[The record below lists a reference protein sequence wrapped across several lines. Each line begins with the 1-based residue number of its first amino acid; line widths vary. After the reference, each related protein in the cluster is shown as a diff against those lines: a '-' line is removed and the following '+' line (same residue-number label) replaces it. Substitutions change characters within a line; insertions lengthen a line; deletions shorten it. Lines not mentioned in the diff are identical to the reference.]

1 MCTSLICFDPFII
14 NFCMFVSGVQSRNT
28 PTDIPGQVPARER
41 DSVRAGAAHGQD
53 DRDAPRPAG
62 VATGTF
68 QSRRSEPEEDRAVP
82 LLWRDVLQHSLGQPS
97 PT

>member
-1 MCTSLICFDPFII
+1 MS
-14 NFCMFVSGVQSRNT
+14 SGVQSRNT

-41 DSVRAGAAHGQD
+41 DPVRAGAAHGQD

-97 PT
+97 PPRNSQLTTALFV